1 MTANWYYLKQGQRHG
16 PTSDRELLRLIEAGQ
31 LRPSDLVWRQGLPEW
46 VRADS
51 VEELFPELPSS
62 DFSEGLHLFWEQVT
76 LHVRRAFSWNLHAV
90 TVYPPEAARL
100 KAVGVTE
107 ATLRSYLVWRR
118 SVLLVVI
125 VPCFITAI
133 LHTINAAD
141 DFENLNAFGS
151 LLEVVGILAFYALPV
166 SASLAALC
174 WWRYQRSHRILLAG
188 GVVAFAVPILL
199 ALFPIEW
206 VIDTQAADELERLIL
221 QGVGILLGI
230 VYYIQLMP
238 TVMSLLP
245 GILRACLRLK
255 TLIPAAVV
263 PGWLL
268 MGAAPLYFLLW
279 LVVFVAVNQFAG
291 NLLLILGIL
300 LWIGA
305 PLVFLFRADLFIRP
319 LTSEQDRQ
327 NMTRLQLGFLGAA
340 SLGALFLLIY
350 LTTKEL
356 FGKTIVGFSE
366 ESSLVRPWNPDL
378 LQFIVEYLTRSLFM
392 TVLFADLILK
402 MNLSIWFQG
411 KQFAGSPEAAAYDR
425 LMTHARETLGL
436 EEQAVEPILLEEE
449 RGKS

>member
-16 PTSDRELLRLIEAGQ
+16 PTSDQELRKLVESGQ
-31 LRPSDLVWRQGLPEW
+31 LQASDLVWRQGLPEW

-51 VEELFPELPSS
+51 VEELFPDLPSS

-76 LHVRRAFSWNLHAV
+76 LHVRRAFSWNLRAV
-90 TVYPPEAARL
+90 TVYPPEAVHL
-100 KAVGVTE
+100 KAAGVTE
-107 ATLRSYLVWRR
+107 PTLQSYLVWRR

-133 LHTINAAD
+133 LHTINAGG
-141 DFENLNAFGS
+141 DFENLNGFGC

-166 SASLAALC
+166 SALLAALC

-199 ALFPIEW
+199 AFFPIEW
-206 VIDTQAADELERLIL
+206 LIDTEAADELERLML
-221 QGVGILLGI
+221 QGVGILVGI

-238 TVMSLLP
+238 TVLSLLP

-305 PLVFLFRADLFIRP
+305 PLVFLFRADLFVRP
-319 LTSEQDRQ
+319 LISEQDRQ
-327 NMTRLQLGFLGAA
+327 RVTQLQLAFLGAA
-340 SLGALFLLIY
+340 SLGALFLFIY

-356 FGKTIVGFSE
+356 FGKTIVGFDQHD
-366 ESSLVRPWNPDL
+366 SLVRPWNPDL

-402 MNLSIWFQG
+402 MNLSIWFQS
-411 KQFAGSPEAAAYDR
+411 KQFAGSADAAAYDR
-425 LMTHARETLGL
+425 LMVNTQETLGRV
-436 EEQAVEPILLEEE
+436 ENAAEPILLKEET
-449 RGKS
+449 GKG